1 LQAGEP
7 HLAATARAVVAKVSS
22 ETAQAN
28 GLISGNR
35 VIVRSKLGAITL
47 PLEISE
53 VAPETIWLPL
63 NSEGSS
69 VAMQLQIDIGAEV
82 SVSDGGSI

>member
-1 LQAGEP
+1 
-7 HLAATARAVVAKVSS
+7 
-22 ETAQAN
+22 
-28 GLISGNR
+28 
-35 VIVRSKLGAITL
+35 L